1 MITIV
6 VNDKYFIRNNI
17 RLKKINILKG
27 LILTD

>member
-27 LILTD
+27 LIFTG